1 MRKIL
6 SICTL
11 LAGFIAQAQQLKAT
25 VVVNAEEVGMTN
37 TQIFKNLETSVTE
50 FINRTDWAGSSKAD
64 YTINTAFYLN
74 ITQYNDGRFSGTL
87 QVQAA
92 RSVFDSNY
100 SSPTLNF
107 NDKDFA
113 FEYQEFQAMN
123 FNPNSFDSNL
133 ISVLAFYCNFILG
146 LDADSYV
153 EKGGAKYFSTAQEI
167 VNVAQSSNYK
177 GWKQADGLQNR
188 YFLVTDLLSATFEKF
203 RKGWYEYHFE
213 GLDQMAEN
221 TDAGKL
227 GITNALNSLMEVH
240 SVRPNSFVMRTFFDA
255 KADEIVTIYN
265 GGPKVT
271 DADLLNK
278 LSRLSPINSNKW
290 SRIRL

>member
-1 MRKIL
+1 M
-6 SICTL
+6 
-11 LAGFIAQAQQLKAT
+11 QAQQIKAT
-25 VVVNAEEVGMTN
+25 VVVNSEQVGLTN
-37 TQIFKNLETSVTE
+37 TQIFKNLETSVNE
-50 FINRTDWAGSSKAD
+50 FVNRTDWVGSSKAD
-64 YTINTAFYLN
+64 YTINAAFYIN
-74 ITQYNDGRFSGTL
+74 ITQYQDGRFSGTL

-92 RSVFDSNY
+92 RPVFNSNY
-100 SSPTLNF
+100 STPTLNF

-146 LDADSYV
+146 LDGDSYA
-153 EKGGAKYFSTAQEI
+153 EKGGSKYFAVAQEI

-188 YFLVTDLLSATFEKF
+188 YFLVTDLLSPTFENF
-203 RKGWYEYHFE
+203 RQGWFHYHFT
-213 GLDQMAEN
+213 GLDQMAESAA
-221 TDAGKL
+221 AGKS
-227 GITNALNSLMEVH
+227 GINEGLDFLQKVH
-240 SVRPNSFVMRTFFDA
+240 NTRPNSFMMRTFFDA

-265 GGPKVT
+265 GGPANT
-271 DADLLNK
+271 DPELLNK
-278 LSRLSPINSNKW
+278 LSRMSPINSNKW